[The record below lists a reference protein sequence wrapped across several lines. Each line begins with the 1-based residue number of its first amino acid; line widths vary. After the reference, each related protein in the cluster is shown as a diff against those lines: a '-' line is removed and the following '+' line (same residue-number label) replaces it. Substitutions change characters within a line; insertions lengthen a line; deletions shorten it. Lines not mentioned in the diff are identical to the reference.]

1 MSLRAYELT
10 SLSANIPE
18 EHKMTKGKIF
28 PNVSVASRH
37 ICVVGAGRWG
47 KNHIKTLHELGFL
60 SGIVEADSNTRNIFK
75 EKYPGL
81 KTFATVRDAIKEDFD
96 GFTVAT
102 PAETHFKIAEFI
114 ITHKK
119 HVLVEKPLTLKAS
132 EARRL
137 KELAEENNVNLMVG
151 HLLLFHPA
159 IRKIKELIKKGKIG
173 KLEYIY
179 SNRLNLGTVRTE
191 ENILW
196 SFAPHDISIF
206 QYFIGS
212 LPVEVISRGGAFLQP
227 HIHDSSMTVLTYPNN
242 IVGHIYVSW
251 LHPFKE
257 HRMVVIGSK
266 GMFSYEDSSDDKNI
280 LFYEKGIDWIQG
292 EPIKR
297 DGPTEVIPY
306 EKKMPLTEELKYFAK
321 HTNGEPIKIAD
332 AQNGA
337 EVLEILE
344 RATKSLLQDSG
355 LRDTGL
361 KGKDERQGSEGRGQ
375 RAEEQDEHRTSNVQ
389 HPTSNEKMKQR
400 AEGQG
405 SFVHHTSIIDENVR
419 IEKDTKIWHFS
430 HILSGSKIG
439 ERCNIGQNVVIGPDV
454 TVGNECKIQNNVSVY
469 KGVTL
474 EDGVFCGP
482 SMVFTNV
489 YNPRA
494 EIRKMD
500 EARPTVVQKGATI
513 GANAT
518 IICGNDIGRY
528 AFIGAGAVVTKDVP
542 DYALM
547 VGNPAKQ
554 TGWVC
559 ECGEKLDNALKC
571 AVCSKQYKKGA
582 NGLVEIDRS

>member
-1 MSLRAYELT
+1 M
-10 SLSANIPE
+10 N
-18 EHKMTKGKIF
+18 KK
-28 PNVSVASRH
+28 
-37 ICVVGAGRWG
+37 ICVIGAGRWG

-60 SGIVEADSNTRNIFK
+60 AGIVEADPDTRNVFK
-75 EKYPGL
+75 EKYPEA
-81 KTFATVRDAIKEDFD
+81 KTFTTVRDAIKEDFD
-96 GFTVAT
+96 GFTVAS
-102 PAETHFKIAEFI
+102 PAETHFEIAEFI

-132 EARRL
+132 ESRRL

-159 IRKIKELIKKGKIG
+159 IRKIKELIEKGKIG

-196 SFAPHDISIF
+196 SFAPHDISVF

-212 LPVEVISRGGAFLQP
+212 LPVEVVSRGGVFLQP
-227 HIHDSSMTVLTYPNN
+227 HNHDSSMTILTYPDN
-242 IVGHIYVSW
+242 IVGHIFVSW

-257 HRMVVIGSK
+257 HRLVVIGSK

-306 EKKMPLTEELKYFAK
+306 EKKMPLTEELKYFAA
-321 HTNGEPIKIAD
+321 HTNGDPVKTAD
-332 AQNGA
+332 AQNGV

-344 RATKSLLQDSG
+344 KASESLL
-355 LRDTGL
+355 TGTNPL
-361 KGKDERQGSEGRGQ
+361 IPNPASVPNPFIHST
-375 RAEEQDEHRTSNVQ
+375 A
-389 HPTSNEKMKQR
+389 
-400 AEGQG
+400 
-405 SFVHHTSIIDENVR
+405 IIDEGCE
-419 IEKDTKIWHFS
+419 IGEKTKIWHFS
-430 HILSGSKIG
+430 HILTGSKIG
-439 ERCNIGQNVVIGPDV
+439 ENCNIGQNVVVGPDV
-454 TVGNECKIQNNVSVY
+454 SVGNNCKIQNNVSVY

-474 EDGVFCGP
+474 EDWVFCGP

-500 EARPTVVQKGATI
+500 EARTTLVKKGATI

-518 IICGNDIGRY
+518 IICGTTLGRY
-528 AFIGAGAVVTKDVP
+528 SFIGAGAVITKDVP
-542 DYALM
+542 DHALV
-547 VGNPAKQ
+547 VGNPARQ
-554 TGWVC
+554 IGWVC
-559 ECGEKLDNALKC
+559 ECGERLTEKMKC
-571 AVCSKQYKKGA
+571 TFCGKSYRNCETGIKNISLTELTESAEAK
-582 NGLVEIDRS
+582 

>member
-1 MSLRAYELT
+1 MTTTNPSLLT
-10 SLSANIPE
+10 PHPAI
-18 EHKMTKGKIF
+18 
-28 PNVSVASRH
+28 A
-37 ICVVGAGRWG
+37 VVGAGRWG

-60 SGIVEADSNTRNIFK
+60 AGIVEADSDTRNMFK
-75 EKYPGL
+75 EKYPGV

-102 PAETHFKIAEFI
+102 PAETHFEIAEFI
-114 ITHKK
+114 ITRKK

-132 EARRL
+132 EAKRL

-159 IRKIKELIKKGKIG
+159 IRKIKELIEKGKIG
-173 KLEYIY
+173 KLQYIY

-227 HIHDSSMTVLTYPNN
+227 HIHDSSMTVLTYPGN
-242 IVGHIYVSW
+242 IVGHIFVNW

-257 HRMVVIGSK
+257 HRMVVVGSK

-306 EKKMPLTEELKYFAK
+306 EKKMPLTEELKYFAE
-321 HTNGEPIKIAD
+321 HTNGDPIKIAD
-332 AQNGA
+332 AQNGV

-344 RATKSLLQDSG
+344 KASESLLTSG
-355 LRDTGL
+355 SR
-361 KGKDERQGSEGRGQ
+361 KSEVEGQ
-375 RAEEQDEHRTSNVQ
+375 RFFA
-389 HPTSNEKMKQR
+389 
-400 AEGQG
+400 
-405 SFVHHTSIIDENVR
+405 HHSSEIDEGST
-419 IEKDTKIWHFS
+419 IGSGTKIWHFS
-430 HILSGSKIG
+430 HILSGSNIG
-439 ERCNIGQNVVIGPDV
+439 ENCNIGQNVAIGPDV
-454 TVGNECKIQNNVSVY
+454 TIGKGCKIQNNVSIY

-474 EDGVFCGP
+474 EDGIFCGP
-482 SMVFTNV
+482 SMVFTNI

-500 EARPTVVQKGATI
+500 QVRPTLVKKGATL

-518 IICGNDIGRY
+518 IVCGVTIGRY
-528 AFIGAGAVVTKDVP
+528 AFIGAGAVVIKDIP
-542 DYALM
+542 DHALV
-547 VGNPAKQ
+547 VGNSAGQ
-554 TGWVC
+554 IGWVC
-559 ECGEKLDNALKC
+559 ECGERLTDELVCMTCGKSYRKC
-571 AVCSKQYKKGA
+571 DSGIKEKSLAEAQS
-582 NGLVEIDRS
+582 

>member
-1 MSLRAYELT
+1 
-10 SLSANIPE
+10 
-18 EHKMTKGKIF
+18 
-28 PNVSVASRH
+28 
-37 ICVVGAGRWG
+37 
-47 KNHIKTLHELGFL
+47 LHELGCL
-60 SGIVEADSNTRNIFK
+60 AGIVEADSDTRNVFK
-75 EKYPGL
+75 EKYPEA
-81 KTFATVRDAIKEDFD
+81 KTFATIRDAINEDFD

-102 PAETHFKIAEFI
+102 PAETHFELAEFI

-119 HVLVEKPLTLKAS
+119 HVLVEKPLTLKAT

-173 KLEYIY
+173 KLEYVY

-196 SFAPHDISIF
+196 SFAPHDISVF

-212 LPVEVISRGGAFLQP
+212 LPTEIVSRGGVFLQP
-227 HIHDSSMTVLTYPNN
+227 HNHDSSMTILTYPDN
-242 IVGHIYVSW
+242 IVGHIFVSW

-306 EKKMPLTEELKYFAK
+306 EKKMPLTEELKYFAA
-321 HTNGEPIKIAD
+321 HTNGDPVKTAD
-332 AQNGA
+332 AQNGV

-344 RATKSLLQDSG
+344 KATESLLTPHPSP
-355 LRDTGL
+355 LTPNSMPL
-361 KGKDERQGSEGRGQ
+361 
-375 RAEEQDEHRTSNVQ
+375 TPNVSFFA
-389 HPTSNEKMKQR
+389 HPMAVIDDNVEIGEK
-400 AEGQG
+400 
-405 SFVHHTSIIDENVR
+405 
-419 IEKDTKIWHFS
+419 TKIWHFS
-430 HILSGSKIG
+430 HILSGSSIG
-439 ERCNIGQNVVIGPDV
+439 ENCNIGQNVVIGPDV
-454 TVGNECKIQNNVSVY
+454 TIGNNCKVQNNVSIY

-500 EARPTVVQKGATI
+500 EARPTLVKKGATI

-518 IICGNDIGRY
+518 IICGTTMGRY
-528 AFIGAGAVVTKDVP
+528 SFIGAGAVVTKDVP
-542 DYALM
+542 NHAL
-547 VGNPAKQ
+547 VTGNPGKQ
-554 TGWVC
+554 IGWAC
-559 ECGEKLDNALKC
+559 ECGERLADNLECPSCNK
-571 AVCSKQYKKGA
+571 SYQKDE
-582 NGLVEIDRS
+582 NGLTN